1 MASLVIPSFFGSIPR
16 RGDRL
21 LQEQHAV
28 IAENVQ
34 ARTGYLAGRAADE
47 VRGDVLSDLG
57 YVYRIPNGGTDFF
70 LQFAQQNISVVR
82 GPLANDEYERYYY
95 AGEGDNAGAKFNT
108 KERILAGQNWYDLG
122 VPRFSTRPSL
132 SIAAAGS
139 GTPELRFYVITYCD
153 IYGHES
159 APTNPRRI
167 TCNDDAE
174 ILVGWDERDT
184 YPASR
189 APLHT
194 VKIYRTVPGVSDTAF
209 YFVAEQ
215 SVSTSPYID
224 EWENDDVVVNDILAS
239 TTYDTPPTGI
249 EGMVVMPNG
258 FLAGWRGRDILFSEP
273 YRPHAWPRGNVLSVE
288 DDIVGL
294 GVFDQ
299 SLAVLTVGTPY
310 VASGVSPEGMSLVR
324 LGAANPCLSRRS
336 IVELTGAVLYASEDG
351 IAAIDLSGQR
361 VLTQGLITREDWRAN
376 YHPEDIIAARD
387 GDNSYV
393 AYHTTT
399 KGFELDFSEQ
409 ERGIITLTN
418 ALPVTV
424 FNSDSLGPRPL
435 IAYGTNVYMAGNT
448 VDEVRAYRWRS
459 KEFYL
464 TQPVNFGAL
473 QVNTS
478 PDPRAPAEA
487 PYGSVKVFADGVLVY
502 EEDIVPN
509 EAVKLGSGFKAQVW
523 QFEFVGTHTINRFM
537 IAETEKEL
545 ASV

>member
-184 YPASR
+184 YCSR
-189 APLHT
+189 RKRHCILLRGRT
-194 VKIYRTVPGVSDTAF
+194 IGFDVSLYRRMGERRRCSQRHIGLD
-209 YFVAEQ
+209 YLR
-215 SVSTSPYID
+215 Y
-224 EWENDDVVVNDILAS
+224 
-239 TTYDTPPTGI
+239 PTDRYRGY
-249 EGMVVMPNG
+249 GRNAQRLPSR
-258 FLAGWRGRDILFSEP
+258 LAGPGHSIL
-273 YRPHAWPRGNVLSVE
+273 
-288 DDIVGL
+288 
-294 GVFDQ
+294 
-299 SLAVLTVGTPY
+299 
-310 VASGVSPEGMSLVR
+310 
-324 LGAANPCLSRRS
+324 
-336 IVELTGAVLYASEDG
+336 
-351 IAAIDLSGQR
+351 
-361 VLTQGLITREDWRAN
+361 
-376 YHPEDIIAARD
+376 
-387 GDNSYV
+387 
-393 AYHTTT
+393 
-399 KGFELDFSEQ
+399 
-409 ERGIITLTN
+409 
-418 ALPVTV
+418 
-424 FNSDSLGPRPL
+424 
-435 IAYGTNVYMAGNT
+435 
-448 VDEVRAYRWRS
+448 
-459 KEFYL
+459 
-464 TQPVNFGAL
+464 
-473 QVNTS
+473 
-478 PDPRAPAEA
+478 
-487 PYGSVKVFADGVLVY
+487 
-502 EEDIVPN
+502 
-509 EAVKLGSGFKAQVW
+509 
-523 QFEFVGTHTINRFM
+523 
-537 IAETEKEL
+537 
-545 ASV
+545 